1 MSQKIP
7 GGDLVENHCFI
18 EVKFSDVCRFSDFLV
33 EIICHHVILSSCHH
47 VIMSSCHH
55 VIMSSCSCHHFMMS
69 WCHLRK
75 SWKIN
80 DIVKSQ
86 LTFQVHLLGLLG
98 KTGCRFAL
106 RFFPQKTTIW
116 VNKVKLCVRVYV
128 WGVSMKQKFPGHG
141 RSGDEWPAGRAG
153 PPEKKPA
160 PIPAPIPDPIS
171 ALYPV
176 F

>member
-1 MSQKIP
+1 MMTWWHDVIMSSSQRIP

-98 KTGCRFAL
+98 KTGFSFFIFCSTEWKITSVSEIWRNVCTFQKNYL
-106 RFFPQKTTIW
+106 RFLANLDIFAHVHENPT
-116 VNKVKLCVRVYV
+116 
-128 WGVSMKQKFPGHG
+128 KFHHNL
-141 RSGDEWPAGRAG
+141 E
-153 PPEKKPA
+153 EK
-160 PIPAPIPDPIS
+160 
-171 ALYPV
+171 
-176 F
+176 